1 MYISLG
7 FFYLEAT
14 MLFKKILAPM
24 VAPLTLGA
32 VIGLTACG
40 DDSSNSNNANPVNP
54 DPVINPDPSTT
65 PTDPSTTPS
74 TTPTDPTTTPTDPS
88 TTPSTTPTDP
98 TTTPTPTTAWVSPV
112 PLASTAN
119 INYSTVLYQ
128 TWKPFHFVNMEDEA
142 LYYPE
147 LASEFDVVFPATYQP
162 AGRVLWSAQT
172 TGYYKN
178 RCNDDDTTI
187 PSLRYRACTVSEGVG
202 YGMLLTM
209 ANGDTD
215 AFVRLWNYSRAFREY
230 NSTSTAKR
238 YLTPWITYSFHFSEI
253 DLSSATD
260 ADLDIATSLILMY
273 YKTGQQAFLD
283 DAKNIV
289 NALWD
294 AEVNKTSLLLYSGDT
309 DVWNGGNG
317 KEPVYNLSYFSPV
330 ALRLFAMVDPNH
342 NWTGVLNAMYD
353 YIAKVQAA
361 GTGVLPDWS
370 NEAGVAANPDNGSAD
385 KTYWTFNKE
394 SVRIPW
400 RIAWDYYWFQ
410 DPRAL
415 TVLTTL
421 NNFISAKAG
430 GDPNSKALAVQ
441 YSWDPAK
448 NDATGNSAVPTQ
460 WLAAWCATGIGTNQA
475 WLESCTGLV
484 NGKSVTNNNSSYF
497 TDILLGLYS
506 SLLNGAFVKPFN

>member
-1 MYISLG
+1 M
-7 FFYLEAT
+7 
-14 MLFKKILAPM
+14 
-24 VAPLTLGA
+24 
-32 VIGLTACG
+32 
-40 DDSSNSNNANPVNP
+40 
-54 DPVINPDPSTT
+54 
-65 PTDPSTTPS
+65 
-74 TTPTDPTTTPTDPS
+74 
-88 TTPSTTPTDP
+88 
-98 TTTPTPTTAWVSPV
+98 
-112 PLASTAN
+112 
-119 INYSTVLYQ
+119 
-128 TWKPFHFVNMEDEA
+128 
-142 LYYPE
+142 
-147 LASEFDVVFPATYQP
+147 
-162 AGRVLWSAQT
+162 
-172 TGYYKN
+172 
-178 RCNDDDTTI
+178 
-187 PSLRYRACTVSEGVG
+187 RYRACTVSEGVG

-238 YLTPWITYSFHFSEI
+238 YLTPWITYSFHFLFFF
-253 DLSSATD
+253 LSSATD

-294 AEVNKTSLLLYSGDT
+294 AEVNKSSLLLYSGDT

>member
-7 FFYLEAT
+7 FFNLEAT
-14 MLFKKILAPM
+14 MLFKKLLAPM

-40 DDSSNSNNANPVNP
+40 DDSSNGSDVNPVNP
-54 DPVINPDPSTT
+54 DPVINPTDPTNPSTNPT
-65 PTDPSTTPS
+65 NPTDPSTNPS
-74 TTPTDPTTTPTDPS
+74 TNPTEPSTNPTDPS
-88 TTPSTTPTDP
+88 TV
-98 TTTPTPTTAWVSPV
+98 PTPTTAWVSPV

-119 INYSTVLYQ
+119 VNYSTVLYQ
-128 TWKPFHFVNMEDEA
+128 TWKPFHFVEMETEA
-142 LYYPE
+142 TYYPDI
-147 LASEFDVVFPATYQP
+147 APEFADVFSAAYQP

-172 TGYYKN
+172 TGYYKA
-178 RCNDDDTTI
+178 RCNDDETTI
-187 PSLRYRACTVSEGVG
+187 SSLRYRACTVSEGIG

-209 ANGDTD
+209 VNGDTD
-215 AFVRLWNYSRAFREY
+215 AFIRLWNYSRAFRDY

-289 NALWD
+289 NAIWE
-294 AEVNKTSLLLYSGDT
+294 AEVNPTSLLLYSGDT
-309 DVWNGGNG
+309 DVWNGKNG
-317 KEPVYNLSYFSPV
+317 KEAVYNLSYFSPV
-330 ALRLFAMVDPNH
+330 ALRLFAMIDKSH
-342 NWTGVLNAMYD
+342 NWTGVLDAMYT

-385 KTYWTFNKE
+385 KTFWTFNKE

-410 DPRAL
+410 EPRAL
-415 TVLTTL
+415 AVLTTL
-421 NNFISAKAG
+421 NNFIVGKSG
-430 GDPNSKALAVQ
+430 GDPASKALAVQ
-441 YSWDPAK
+441 YSWDPSK
-448 NDATGNSAVPTQ
+448 NDATANTAVPSQ
-460 WLAAWCATGIGTNQA
+460 WLAAWCATGIGTNQT

-484 NGKSVTNNNSSYF
+484 NAKTLTNNNASYF

-506 SLLNGAFVKPFN
+506 SLLNGSFVKPFN

>member
-1 MYISLG
+1 
-7 FFYLEAT
+7 

-112 PLASTAN
+112 PLASIAN

-342 NWTGVLNAMYD
+342 NWTGVLDAMYT
-353 YIAKVQAA
+353 YISKVQAA

>member
-112 PLASTAN
+112 PLASAAN

-342 NWTGVLNAMYD
+342 NWTGVLDAMYT
-353 YIAKVQAA
+353 YISKVQAA

-475 WLESCTGLV
+475 WLNACTDLV

>member
-112 PLASTAN
+112 PLASIAN

-342 NWTGVLNAMYD
+342 NWTGVLDAMYT
-353 YIAKVQAA
+353 YISKVQAA